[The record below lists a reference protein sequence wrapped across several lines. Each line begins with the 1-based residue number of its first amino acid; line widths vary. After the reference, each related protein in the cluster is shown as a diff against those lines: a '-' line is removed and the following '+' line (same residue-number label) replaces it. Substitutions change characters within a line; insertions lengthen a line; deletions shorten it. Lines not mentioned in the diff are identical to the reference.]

1 MCLGFF
7 WGLYEVEIKKLISQ
21 QNLRLQAASMLRS
34 FCIFFRQNDWG
45 KALDWGVRVFEWGID
60 MISQAKVP
68 GSNPRPFIFL
78 FFRFPVFCTYEVE
91 VLGLENLDCQLLRPL
106 SSLSIW
112 PLRNWNF
119 VERVVIAVIAAV
131 VAVVVDFFVV
141 VELVT

>member
-1 MCLGFF
+1 MRSRSRNWLASKIFGFR
-7 WGLYEVEIKKLISQ
+7 
-21 QNLRLQAASMLRS
+21 LRLCWDRFAY
-34 FCIFFRQNDWG
+34 IFRQNDWG